1 MSVADFEY
9 RWRHWQSEV
18 VTRKEEGDFA
28 NQPELAQLADI
39 LAGATEVFQVP
50 PW

>member
-18 VTRKEEGDFA
+18 VTRQEEGDFA
-28 NQPELAQLADI
+28 NHPELSQLADI
-39 LAGATEVFQVP
+39 LSGASEIFQVLT
-50 PW
+50 